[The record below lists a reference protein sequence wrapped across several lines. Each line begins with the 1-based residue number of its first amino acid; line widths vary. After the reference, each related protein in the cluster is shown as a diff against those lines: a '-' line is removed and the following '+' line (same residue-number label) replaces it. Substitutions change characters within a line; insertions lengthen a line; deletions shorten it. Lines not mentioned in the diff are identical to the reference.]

1 MASPQLSILIVTF
14 NTRDLLLQCL
24 QSVYSD
30 ADRSGRTYRVIVVD
44 NASAD
49 GTGAAVRAAFPPV
62 ELIENPSN
70 VGLARA
76 LNQGL
81 RACVD
86 SAYVLI
92 MNSDI
97 KVLPGTLRPMLD
109 HLDTHAQVAG
119 VSVQLVNPDGSPQK
133 FRTAYGPVLF
143 PERFDRIFRLRFFGT
158 TFHLGR
164 RAVYNEDQVGGFDEN
179 YFFFNEDLDWSI
191 RAVRR
196 GLIFHYLP
204 NLPVVHYVG
213 QGRAQNRYRI
223 LSELYPANLY
233 LYVKFYGRFIAS
245 LVHLAQEVEL
255 AVRLAILRLRAQDN
269 SSEAE
274 AYRAAID
281 KQRRYLS
288 KVH

>member
-1 MASPQLSILIVTF
+1 MASPQLSVLIVTF

-24 QSVYSD
+24 QSVFSD
-30 ADRSGRTYRVIVVD
+30 AERSGRTCRVIVVD
-44 NASAD
+44 NASTD
-49 GTGAAVRAAFPPV
+49 GTAAAVRAAHPLV
-62 ELIENPSN
+62 EILENPTN
-70 VGLARA
+70 VGIAAA

-81 RACVD
+81 HACAD
-86 SAYVLI
+86 STYVLI

-97 KVLPGTLRPMLD
+97 KVLPGTLGPMLD
-109 HLDTHAQVAG
+109 YLDAHAQVAG

-133 FRTAYGPVLF
+133 FRTSYGPVLF

-164 RAVYNEDQVGGFDEN
+164 RALYNEDQVGGFDEN

-213 QGRAQNRYRI
+213 QGRVQNRYRI
-223 LSELYPANLY
+223 MSELYPANLY
-233 LYVKFYGRFIAS
+233 LYTKFYGRFIAN
-245 LVHLAQEVEL
+245 LVHLAQQIEL
-255 AVRLAILRLRAQDN
+255 SLRLAILRFRAQEN
-269 SSEAE
+269 SSEAQ
-274 AYRAAID
+274 AYRAAIE
-281 KQRRYLS
+281 KQRRFLS
-288 KVH
+288 KLD